1 MKTIMVVD
9 DESGILEQV
18 KSCLEEDDFE
28 VVAVD
33 NNRKA
38 MELIDED
45 KEDNFELILIDTAMP
60 DSRKPAFFSM
70 KPKSKKNIDT
80 SKEEDFLQK
89 PFTKEQLI
97 DFIKKGSTIDFK

>member
-1 MKTIMVVD
+1 MVVD

-97 DFIKKGSTIDFK
+97 DFIKKRVHD